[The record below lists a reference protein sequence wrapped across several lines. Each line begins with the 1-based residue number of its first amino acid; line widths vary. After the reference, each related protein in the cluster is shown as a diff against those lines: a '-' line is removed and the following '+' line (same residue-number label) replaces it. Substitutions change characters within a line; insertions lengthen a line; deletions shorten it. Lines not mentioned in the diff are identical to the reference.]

1 MAKIN
6 RANTAANGSNDK
18 RVLRIVLNDQS
29 KRYVPNPN
37 CCAVLACTMPDWM
50 PPRLYYKMVDA
61 LRGHSKGMAT
71 LMTENLIG
79 FMSGQGR
86 LLTGISHV
94 DDQLLELYRII
105 YDYASENGYE
115 FNVIP
120 F

>member
-6 RANTAANGSNDK
+6 KANTAANGSNDK
-18 RVLRIVLNDQS
+18 RQLRIVLNDQS
-29 KRYVPNPN
+29 RRYVPNPN

-50 PPRLYYKMVDA
+50 PPRLYFEMVDA

-115 FNVIP
+115 LNVIP